1 MIKLDAV
8 INDKKLL
15 ASIQKG
21 VDIFNK
27 STAGKSK
34 LNLKINEKGF
44 RQPLGRITGDLD
56 KFESALAAS
65 NARVI
70 AFGAST
76 AIIGGV
82 TRAFRELAATTINV
96 QKQFADINRILNVS
110 NREFESFSNSLFNIA
125 KRTATTFDDA

>member
-21 VDIFNK
+21 VDSFNR
-27 STAGKSK
+27 SRSGKAK
-34 LNLKINEKGF
+34 LNLKIDERGF

-56 KFESALAAS
+56 KFEGALAAS

-76 AIIGGV
+76 AVIGGV
-82 TRAFRELAATTINV
+82 SKAFKSLLVTTEKV
-96 QKQFADINRILNVS
+96 GKQFADINRILGARYRQE
-110 NREFESFSNSLFNIA
+110 NRYHF
-125 KRTATTFDDA
+125 

>member
-1 MIKLDAV
+1 MIKLDAI

-21 VDIFNK
+21 VDTFNR
-27 STAGKSK
+27 SASGKAK
-34 LNLKINEKGF
+34 LNLKVNEKGF

-76 AIIGGV
+76 AVIGGI
-82 TRAFRELAATTINV
+82 TKAFKALAQTAPRRV
-96 QKQFADINRILNVS
+96 RGGG
-110 NREFESFSNSLFNIA
+110 LFCA
-125 KRTATTFDDA
+125 RWPLDDTCTG

>member
-1 MIKLDAV
+1 MIKLDAI

-15 ASIQKG
+15 TSIQKG
-21 VDIFNK
+21 VDKFNR
-27 STAGKSK
+27 STAGRSK
-34 LNLKINEKGF
+34 LNLKVNEKGF

-76 AIIGGV
+76 AVIGGI
-82 TRAFRELAATTINV
+82 TKAFKELAITTVTV
-96 QKQFADINRILNVS
+96 Q
-110 NREFESFSNSLFNIA
+110 
-125 KRTATTFDDA
+125 

>member
-1 MIKLDAV
+1 MITLDAA
-8 INDKKLL
+8 INSKKLVS
-15 ASIQKG
+15 SIQKG
-21 VDIFNK
+21 VDLFNK
-27 STAGKSK
+27 STAGRSN

-76 AIIGGV
+76 AVIGGM
-82 TRAFRELAATTINV
+82 TKAFKELAVTTIAV
-96 QKQFADINRILNVS
+96 QKSFADINRILNVS
-110 NREFESFSNSLFNIA
+110 NR
-125 KRTATTFDDA
+125 